1 MIKAPVS
8 NAFCSK
14 TIDKSIKYLIHFSQK
29 VSVCNYN
36 PFATQYAVDF
46 LDSFSSQ
53 IDQKNLTAHEKTEQ
67 IYNSYYQASSKMVK
81 KNFSNENRKK
91 LGHSLEDI
99 LFKCK
104 FNNKPCGVKD
114 FTWMFSNY
122 YGNCYVFNAWNG
134 SETTKTSFIAGPQ
147 FGLDLELYANFNQQ
161 LNIFNQP
168 FGPAIYIRIENG
180 SSLKGD
186 TLNGVMLPTGHLTYV
201 SLDRVFNHN
210 LKRPYSNCDIT
221 EHDNSFDSTLF
232 RLISHSP
239 YAYTQELCLYQ

>member
-1 MIKAPVS
+1 M
-8 NAFCSK
+8 
-14 TIDKSIKYLIHFSQK
+14 
-29 VSVCNYN
+29 
-36 PFATQYAVDF
+36 
-46 LDSFSSQ
+46 
-53 IDQKNLTAHEKTEQ
+53 
-67 IYNSYYQASSKMVK
+67 MK

-134 SETTKTSFIAGPQ
+134 SETTKTSFIAGSQ
-147 FGLDLELYANFNQQ
+147 FGLNLELYANFNQQ

-186 TLNGVMLPTGHLTYV
+186 TLNGIIVPSGFLTYV
-201 SLDRVFNHN
+201 SLDRVFNKN

-221 EHDNSFDSTLF
+221 EHDNSFDSTFF

-239 YAYTQELCLYQ
+239 YAYTQELCLLQCLQTYTKNTCNCTNPWTISLFDDVEYCETKEGAKCEMKIFNDEKYVSTFFKEVKTLNLFIQKLIK